1 MRELGEEL
9 NLIPP
14 LIRPLTQGHKES
26 PPRIINPCMTV
37 PTLKTKKS
45 EIKCLQ

>member
-26 PPRIINPCMTV
+26 PHN
-37 PTLKTKKS
+37 KS
-45 EIKCLQ
+45 LYDSAYAKNQKI